1 MGLERADLGVLVMV
15 VICCCMQIAGG
26 TVYKVGDS
34 AGWTTIGKVDYK
46 QWAAT
51 KTFKLNDVICMSSSS
66 YTHSSLV
73 ILNSDA

>member
-1 MGLERADLGVLVMV
+1 MKILMGLERSNVGVLMMVML
-15 VICCCMQIAGG
+15 CGCMQIGGG

-51 KTFKLNDVICMSSSS
+51 KTFQVNDVICMSSS
-66 YTHSSLV
+66 YFLV
-73 ILNSDA
+73 S